1 MFRFKAK
8 QNNLYAK
15 KLYEAKNT
23 EIFYLVFK
31 MLFFYCT
38 GT

>member
-23 EIFYLVFK
+23 EIF
-31 MLFFYCT
+31 LFSF
-38 GT
+38 